1 MIRDGS
7 PADLDP
13 LTALLERANGAPYD
27 IRVVAKEKLLGEGFS
42 APPRL
47 RVYGSLE
54 GVAVTCGKYLR
65 LLAVDPLH
73 RRRGI
78 GTELLR
84 DSGAQVIGAE
94 PGNYFTP
101 GVFSEDA
108 GTIAFFERGG
118 FKASATTQNLEWN
131 GSHAETRGARSDRR
145 DDVLH
150 FIERHFGAI
159 WRFEA
164 SHAETIF
171 HVEVDGE
178 IAGFA
183 THEANNRGLGFFGPT
198 GVAEQYRGRGLGRD
212 LLLASLA
219 ELQRRGFDRVVIPWT
234 DAIDFYQKACGAR
247 VAHRF
252 TILRRIAP

>member
-1 MIRDGS
+1 ML
-7 PADLDP
+7 PDL
-13 LTALLERANGAPYD
+13 LRRSNETPYD
-27 IRVVAKEKLLGEGFS
+27 IGRVFEEKVHGPGYEGEPYLDVVPG
-42 APPRL
+42 
-47 RVYGSLE
+47 

-65 LLAVDPLH
+65 LIAVDPEK
-73 RRRGI
+73 RNRGI

-84 DSGAQVIGAE
+84 RAEARGARVVAAE

-101 GVFSEDA
+101 GIVDTDIA
-108 GTIAFFERGG
+108 TIEFFKKRGYQQT
-118 FKASATTQNLEWN
+118 AETQNLIAKTAN
-131 GSHAETRGARSDRR
+131 GGRRTADGDREAT
-145 DDVLH
+145 LE
-150 FIERHFGAI
+150 FIERNFGKI

-198 GVAEQYRGRGLGRD
+198 GVAERFRGRGLGRD
-212 LLLASLA
+212 LLLASLSDLA
-219 ELQRRGFDRVVIPWT
+219 ARGFREVVIPWT
-234 DAIDFYQKACGAR
+234 DAIDFYAKACGAR

-252 TILRRIAP
+252 VVLRKEINSAP